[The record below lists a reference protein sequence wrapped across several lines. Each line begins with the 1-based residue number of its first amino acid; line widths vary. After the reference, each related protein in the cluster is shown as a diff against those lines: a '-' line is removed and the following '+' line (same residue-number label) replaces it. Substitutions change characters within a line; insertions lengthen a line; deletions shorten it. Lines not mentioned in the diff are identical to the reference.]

1 MMKKHPIKLLL
12 AVFCLMFTLQGC
24 ESLPAPEGKPLPS
37 LTFAHMQTLN
47 LNVNS
52 VQVSKELDGRFIE
65 SNIGGSFPTPPD
77 IALDRYL
84 NQRFA
89 PARNFAPNSFVF
101 TIRHA
106 SLTRALKQSPN
117 RFFKAIKVD
126 QLEEYTLRYELVLEH
141 ISAQGRPLLSTVM
154 QYEKSRD
161 LPRSLSLAELEEEY
175 MVFVEE
181 IIQELDQA
189 IVTSLQNNFRLLNP
203 EQGEILPRQSST
215 LAPERVEQDPQ
226 QFFLDLNRSAR
237 ESMAPVDPRI
247 QGQTAPNGNMDEAQ
261 QAPTP
266 LSAPDEQDR
275 QTEQPFFRPS
285 SGYRPPSE

>member
-1 MMKKHPIKLLL
+1 
-12 AVFCLMFTLQGC
+12 
-24 ESLPAPEGKPLPS
+24 
-37 LTFAHMQTLN
+37 TFAHMQMLN

-52 VQVSKELDGRFIE
+52 VRVSKELDDRFLE

-77 IALDRYL
+77 VALERYL
-84 NQRFA
+84 SQRFTS
-89 PARNFAPNSFVF
+89 ARNYAPNSFVF

-106 SLTRALKQSPN
+106 SLTRQLKQSPN

-175 MVFVEE
+175 LLFVEE

-189 IVTSLQNNFRLLNP
+189 IITSLQTNYRLLTP
-203 EQGEILPRQSST
+203 GQTGVAPRQSGSI
-215 LAPERVEQDPQ
+215 APQRVQQDPQ

-237 ESMAPVDPRI
+237 ESMAP
-247 QGQTAPNGNMDEAQ
+247 A
-261 QAPTP
+261 
-266 LSAPDEQDR
+266 
-275 QTEQPFFRPS
+275 
-285 SGYRPPSE
+285 PSETVDGKQQPDTVTDPYSELPSDEGLSQGNQGTQA